1 MIKLPSAFGEAF
13 APSGNSF
20 ALTYPGVLGSRVGNF
35 GRSVCC
41 ADGGDCATA
50 GLKTA
55 TMLRKIA
62 MLAERRIK
70 AILSF
75 CTILLQ
81 SGSLINKHPSQN
93 RRAHV
98 EVNGLFGLAQG
109 SSA

>member
-20 ALTYPGVLGSRVGNF
+20 ALTYPGALGSRVGNF

-55 TMLRKIA
+55 TMLRKIPI
-62 MLAERRIK
+62 LAERRIK

-75 CTILLQ
+75 CTTLLQ
-81 SGSLINKHPSQN
+81 SGSLIKNPPSQN
-93 RRAHV
+93 PRAHL
-98 EVNGLFGLAQG
+98 EGNALI
-109 SSA
+109 